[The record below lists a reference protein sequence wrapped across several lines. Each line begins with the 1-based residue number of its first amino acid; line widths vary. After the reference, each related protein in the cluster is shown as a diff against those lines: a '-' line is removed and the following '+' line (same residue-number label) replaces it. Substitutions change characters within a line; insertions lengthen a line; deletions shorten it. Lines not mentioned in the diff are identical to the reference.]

1 MFVLRYFSASLFE
14 CLVVVDDAL
23 FNLGLD
29 TRNPVFGVYSQGRIQ
44 DMMKG
49 VQICIGGVSFC

>member
-1 MFVLRYFSASLFE
+1 MFVLRYFSALLFE

-29 TRNPVFGVYSQGRIQ
+29 TRNPIFGVSDQVLTHRGGSRIW
-44 DMMKG
+44 
-49 VQICIGGVSFC
+49 